1 MIGTR
6 IKKVTDMIKVLV
18 VDDSAVVRKI
28 FKTELAKAPDITVVG
43 AAPDPFVARDMIVK
57 LKPDV
62 ITLDVEMPRMDGI
75 TFLDK
80 LMKFYPIP
88 VIIVSSLT
96 PKGSKVAIQALELG
110 AVEVMAKP
118 GSSFTVGQMSEQLIE
133 KIRAAAKVNLKKM
146 ISLRER
152 KMSNDLKISSSLSL
166 KQTTNKIIAL
176 GASTG
181 GTEALRFVLS
191 HMPKAS
197 PGIVIVQHMPP
208 LFTKS
213 YADQVNSI
221 SMITVKEAADGDAVL
236 PGTALIAPGNFHM
249 MLTRSGARYIVRIT
263 DGPLV
268 HHQRPAVDVLFNS
281 VAKYAGANAVG
292 AIFTGMGK
300 DGADGLLKMKQAGA
314 KTIAQ
319 NKETC
324 VVFGM
329 PAEAIALG
337 AVDKVLPLEII
348 PQKLLNFCKSDQ

>member
-1 MIGTR
+1 
-6 IKKVTDMIKVLV
+6 MIKVLI

-28 FKTELAKAPDITVVG
+28 FKTELQEAEGIDVVG

-62 ITLDVEMPRMDGI
+62 VTLDVEMPRMDGI
-75 TFLDK
+75 TFLSK
-80 LMKFYPIP
+80 LMRYFPVP

-96 PKGSKVAIQALELG
+96 PKGSKTAMDALEIG
-110 AVEVMAKP
+110 AVDVMAKP

-133 KIRAAAKVNLKKM
+133 KIRAASVVDLKKM
-146 ISLRER
+146 KKLRETTI
-152 KMSNDLKISSSLSL
+152 SNSSVALPSLSL
-166 KQTTNKIIAL
+166 KQTTNRVIAL

-181 GTEALRFVLS
+181 GTDALRFVLRS
-191 HMPKAS
+191 MPKIA

-213 YADQVNSI
+213 YAEQVNAMSD
-221 SMITVKEAADGDAVL
+221 ITVKEAADGDPIL

-249 MLTRSGARYIVRIT
+249 MLTRSGSRYLVRVVG
-263 DGPLV
+263 GPSV
-268 HHQRPAVDVLFNS
+268 HHVRPSVDILFNS
-281 VAKYAGANAVG
+281 VAKYAGSNAVG
-292 AIFTGMGK
+292 SIFTGMGS
-300 DGADGLLKMKQAGA
+300 DGATGLLKMKQAGA

-319 NKETC
+319 DEDSC

-337 AVDKVLPLEII
+337 AADVVLPLNKI
-348 PQKLLNFCKSDQ
+348 PAKLIDFCRAN

>member
-1 MIGTR
+1 
-6 IKKVTDMIKVLV
+6 MIKVLI

-28 FKTELAKAPDITVVG
+28 FKTELEKASDIKVVG

-75 TFLDK
+75 TFLSK
-80 LMKFYPIP
+80 LMKYFPIP

-96 PKGSKVAIQALELG
+96 PKGSKTAMSALEIG
-110 AVEVMAKP
+110 AVDVMAKP

-133 KIRAAAKVNLKKM
+133 KIRAASVVDIKKM
-146 ISLRER
+146 IKLRETTA
-152 KMSNDLKISSSLSL
+152 SNDSAAIPSLSL

-181 GTEALRFVLS
+181 GTDALRFILRR
-191 HMPKAS
+191 MPKVA
-197 PGIVIVQHMPP
+197 PGIVVVQHMPP
-208 LFTKS
+208 IFTKS
-213 YADQVNSI
+213 YAEQVNSI
-221 SMITVKEAADGDAVL
+221 SVITVKEAVDGEPVL

-249 MLTRSGARYIVRIT
+249 MLTRSGSRYIVKIVG
-263 DGPLV
+263 GPSV
-268 HHQRPAVDVLFNS
+268 HHVRPSVDILFDS

-292 AIFTGMGK
+292 AIFTGMGS
-300 DGADGLLKMKQAGA
+300 DGATGLLKMKQAGS

-319 NKETC
+319 DKESC

-337 AVDKVLPLEII
+337 AAGVVLPLNKI
-348 PQKLLNFCKSDQ
+348 PEKLIDFCRTN

>member
-1 MIGTR
+1 
-6 IKKVTDMIKVLV
+6 MIKVII

-28 FKTELAKAPDITVVG
+28 FKMELAKTPDIEIIG
-43 AAPDPFVARDMIVK
+43 DAPDPFVARDMIVQ

-75 TFLDK
+75 TFLSK
-80 LMKFYPIP
+80 LMKFYPLP

-96 PKGSKVAIQALELG
+96 PKGSKIAMQALGLG

-133 KIRAAAKVNLKKM
+133 KIRAASTVDIKK
-146 ISLRER
+146 IIRLREQR
-152 KMSNDLKISSSLSL
+152 TSGDNIKIVSSLSL

-191 HMPKAS
+191 HMPKAT
-197 PGIVIVQHMPP
+197 PGIVVVQHMPP

-213 YADQVNSI
+213 YAEQVNSI
-221 SMITVKEAADGDAVL
+221 SQLVVKEASDGDPVL
-236 PGTALIAPGNFHM
+236 PGTALIAPGNFHII
-249 MLTRSGARYIVRIT
+249 LTRSGARYIVRIT

-268 HHQRPAVDVLFNS
+268 NHQRPAVDILFNS
-281 VAKYAGANAVG
+281 AAKYAGANAVG

-319 NKETC
+319 NKESC

-329 PAEAIALG
+329 PAEAIAMG
-337 AVDKVLPLEII
+337 AADIILPLGEI
-348 PQKLLNFCKSDQ
+348 PAKLLDFCKTD

>member
-1 MIGTR
+1 
-6 IKKVTDMIKVLV
+6 MIKVII

-28 FKTELAKAPDITVVG
+28 FKMELAKAPDIEVVG
-43 AAPDPFVARDMIVK
+43 DAPDPFVARDMIVQ

-62 ITLDVEMPRMDGI
+62 VTLDVEMPRMDGI
-75 TFLDK
+75 TFLSK
-80 LMKFYPIP
+80 LMKFYPLP

-96 PKGSKVAIQALELG
+96 PKGSKIAMQALGLG

-133 KIRAAAKVNLKKM
+133 KIRAASTVDIKK
-146 ISLRER
+146 IIRLRQQR
-152 KMSNDLKISSSLSL
+152 ASGDNVKITSSLSL

-191 HMPKAS
+191 HMPKAT
-197 PGIVIVQHMPP
+197 PGIVVVQHMPP

-213 YADQVNSI
+213 YAEQVDSI
-221 SMITVKEAADGDAVL
+221 SQLAVKEASDGDPVL

-249 MLTRSGARYIVRIT
+249 ILTRSGARYIVRIT

-268 HHQRPAVDVLFNS
+268 NHQRPAVDILFNS
-281 VAKYAGANAVG
+281 AAKYAGVNAVG
-292 AIFTGMGK
+292 AIFTGMGR

-319 NKETC
+319 NKESC

-337 AVDKVLPLEII
+337 AADIVLPLNEI
-348 PQKLLNFCKSDQ
+348 PAKLLDFCKTD